1 MIGNLIDLVGNI
13 LSSKEFNPYSFGF
26 SCFIALVISSY
37 LGFKVYS
44 NYIHKK
50 AKVKKSE
57 IDILNKLIESK
68 DKTINDL
75 SNIALMEDLFYKY
88 TKIRT
93 NVVEISLYIQ
103 FYKEMGG
110 SFSFTDIKEIR
121 SYLKVFENQVT
132 IKYSK
137 IDTYFSNL
145 FFCFMLLVYG
155 AAVFTGVVA
164 LYFNSLGDKI
174 IDIITT
180 LKLFVLMISLLILCG
195 FLMAL
200 INPIRRAQYFKKI
213 LDTKRGSINVNESE
227 KKKKKLRFSLGNQWS
242 NNDTKVFFICMIM
255 LIFWFMFENKLIN
268 KYNREVVSKYL
279 ILAEDNIIYFWV
291 FLVCLLVYTFFGKAS
306 FWEHKT
312 FIPYRRLM
320 IVSSFISLYSYY
332 WWKGSYYSYSA
343 YCSFG
348 ALDWFVFFV
357 FVFVFFGYCF
367 NQIIVVYPNEEKRR
381 GNGLQRDEA
390 IKSFHQDLF
399 NFGDKVKAFVREID
413 ATNLSRRLSIGIN
426 GHWGEGKSSYAN
438 LMIEE
443 FKSKEGYIILEFNPR
458 HSKAVN
464 TIQFDFFQLLYE
476 SLKDYDARF
485 TDSFNKYLIAIQV
498 IDKSK
503 IFDFLNISQNAF
515 FDKEDEKELINKAI
529 SRIGKKVVVF
539 IEDLDRLLAEEIIEV
554 FKLIDGTAS
563 FTNFIFITC
572 FDKEHISKVI
582 SKLYVEGD
590 TFFSDKFFDIEK
602 RIPLIE
608 EDLLLNEFKR
618 FLYDRNDNV
627 IEELFNDKDKEEV
640 EKVVK
645 EYRLILRDILLTPR
659 DVVRFVNIFKQPYL
673 YFRDNVLFEDY
684 LLLTLLKY
692 KYNDVYRQLFYSK
705 IVNEGSSIHF
715 LGVAGVNSNQI
726 YLNKT
731 ILEENIEVI
740 DCQSKI
746 LKSLFEKKDAILK
759 SINHKDFYM
768 IYFRE
773 YYDPDF
779 SLVSMMKLLVD
790 GLPKSV
796 ETINRYISSNNIEF
810 FNEFLY
816 KVYDLEREEIIR
828 LEQTLYNY
836 IEIIVYVLSKY
847 DDFNLRMKLLQMLDN
862 ETVEELIKIET
873 INDKEKY
880 IKEVKHRLK
889 GTYPNTPYDTIG
901 SWITDF
907 IDASNGDRARLIL
920 NKDELLDINKSIL
933 KELIEKEA
941 ICNQKHLDVLYNC
954 IDSIDKDQNRA
965 IHLDKEACSWVK
977 ELIEENPKE
986 YLDNFVRL
994 GQKVVNCEPFCIQ
1007 VFGGEDNVDKFINDD
1022 RFNDY
1027 LNIKMIRNVWSWYR
1041 LNEFNY
1047 IKQDCTDE
1055 EWARMIDSDFEEE
1068 AKKVAHINLLRKDF
1082 ILIRDNLK
1090 PILDLVNDYS
1100 PSSLNVE
1107 YFVDV
1112 CEKDGVDLGSYLE
1125 YLEKLLNITK
1135 ELEKI
1140 SLNAVRKDEVLN
1152 FDWIE
1157 LKLLDGG
1164 RVSELEEVIDFLH
1177 SRNNDNYNED
1187 KDWMK

>member
-1 MIGNLIDLVGNI
+1 
-13 LSSKEFNPYSFGF
+13 
-26 SCFIALVISSY
+26 
-37 LGFKVYS
+37 
-44 NYIHKK
+44 
-50 AKVKKSE
+50 
-57 IDILNKLIESK
+57 
-68 DKTINDL
+68 
-75 SNIALMEDLFYKY
+75 
-88 TKIRT
+88 
-93 NVVEISLYIQ
+93 
-103 FYKEMGG
+103 
-110 SFSFTDIKEIR
+110 
-121 SYLKVFENQVT
+121 
-132 IKYSK
+132 
-137 IDTYFSNL
+137 
-145 FFCFMLLVYG
+145 
-155 AAVFTGVVA
+155 
-164 LYFNSLGDKI
+164 
-174 IDIITT
+174 
-180 LKLFVLMISLLILCG
+180 
-195 FLMAL
+195 
-200 INPIRRAQYFKKI
+200 
-213 LDTKRGSINVNESE
+213 
-227 KKKKKLRFSLGNQWS
+227 
-242 NNDTKVFFICMIM
+242 
-255 LIFWFMFENKLIN
+255 MFENKLIN

-485 TDSFNKYLIAIQV
+485 TDSFNKYLKAIQV

-847 DDFNLRMKLLQMLDN
+847 NDFNLRIKLLQMLDN

-907 IDASNGDRARLIL
+907 IDASNEKRSQLIL
-920 NKDELLDINKSIL
+920 NEEDLLDINKSIL
-933 KELIEKEA
+933 KELIDNEPMYS
-941 ICNQKHLDVLYNC
+941 QKHLDVLYNC
-954 IDSIDKDQNRA
+954 IDSKDQDGKSM
-965 IHLDKEACSWVK
+965 IHLDKEACNWVK

-994 GQKVVNCEPFCIQ
+994 GQKFVSCEPFCIQ

-1027 LNIKMIRNVWSWYR
+1027 PKIKKIRNVWSWYR

-1047 IKQDCTDE
+1047 INQDRTNE
-1055 EWARMIDSDFEEE
+1055 EWGRMVDSDFEEE
-1068 AKKVAHINLLRKDF
+1068 AKKVAQINLLREDF
-1082 ILIRDNLK
+1082 IVLKENLK
-1090 PILDLVNDYS
+1090 PILNVVEKYAPSTLDVKTFIGVCVENGIDLN
-1100 PSSLNVE
+1100 
-1107 YFVDV
+1107 
-1112 CEKDGVDLGSYLE
+1112 SYLKE
-1125 YLEKLLNITK
+1125 LEKLLIITK
-1135 ELEKI
+1135 ELKKI
-1140 SLNAVRKDEVLN
+1140 SLNAVRKDEMLK
-1152 FDWIE
+1152 FDWFY
-1157 LKLLDGG
+1157 LKLFNGG